1 MHYSIYYRVKD
12 FLIIDFPRF
21 IKNIWKFRKALWNH
35 RWYDYSGTLQFLEIG
50 IGDISSTLKQKG
62 IEVEY
67 SRNKK
72 VIKMERVVEI
82 LTNIREYRYFDI
94 VEGEMGR
101 KYNGHKIEFVPLEEN
116 PDLFELVDYDTDEQR
131 EFNTQYYAR
140 VTELENQEW
149 IELWEIL
156 KGQDYDKFDKTQD
169 WDNQFDGSGMRGW
182 WD

>member
-1 MHYSIYYRVKD
+1 
-12 FLIIDFPRF
+12 
-21 IKNIWKFRKALWNH
+21 
-35 RWYDYSGTLQFLEIG
+35 
-50 IGDISSTLKQKG
+50 
-62 IEVEY
+62 
-67 SRNKK
+67 
-72 VIKMERVVEI
+72 
-82 LTNIREYRYFDI
+82 
-94 VEGEMGR
+94 MGR

-131 EFNTQYYAR
+131 EFNTRYYAR